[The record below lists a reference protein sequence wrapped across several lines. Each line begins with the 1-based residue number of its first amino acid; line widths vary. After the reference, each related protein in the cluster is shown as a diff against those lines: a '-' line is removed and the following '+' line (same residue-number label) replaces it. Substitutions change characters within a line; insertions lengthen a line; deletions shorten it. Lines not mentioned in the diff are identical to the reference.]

1 METLK
6 GLCVGFHTLF
16 RRGSFG
22 LSILIAVITIGIC
35 SSAWSD
41 TEAHRQAAEQVL
53 KLTRAHRMLEPMIR
67 QMQQRQLKQLEEMN
81 LPKEAYVITE
91 KYILRMNE
99 LLKAELA
106 WDKMEDDYINLYA
119 TVFSEKELGELV
131 QFFKSS
137 IGQKMVEK
145 NPGLMHEVML
155 LGQNRLMKIMPQMQA
170 ISDEMVRELR
180 EHVYQ

>member
-1 METLK
+1 MKSLK
-6 GLCVGFHTLF
+6 ELCVGFYPLLK
-16 RRGSFG
+16 RGPFG
-22 LSILIAVITIGIC
+22 LGLLIAVAAINVC
-35 SSAWSD
+35 SSLWAD

-53 KLTRAHRMLEPMIR
+53 NLTNAHKMLEPMIQ

-81 LPKEAYVITE
+81 LSKDAYVITE
-91 KYILRMNE
+91 KYILQMNE
-99 LLKAELA
+99 LIKAELT
-106 WDKMEDDYINLYA
+106 WDKMKDDYINLYA
-119 TVFSEKELGELV
+119 SVFSEQELEDLV

-145 NPGLMHEVML
+145 NPDLMHEVML

-180 EHVYQ
+180 GNVYQ

>member
-6 GLCVGFHTLF
+6 GLCVEFDILF

-22 LSILIAVITIGIC
+22 LRILITVVTISVC
-35 SSAWSD
+35 SSAWAD

-53 KLTRAHRMLEPMIR
+53 KLSNAHRMLEPMIR
-67 QMQQRQLKQLEEMN
+67 QMQQRQLKQLEGMN
-81 LPKEAYVITE
+81 LPEEAYAITG
-91 KYILRMNE
+91 KYILMMND

-106 WDKMEDDYINLYA
+106 WDKMKDEYINLY
-119 TVFSEKELGELV
+119 TRVFSEKELGELI

-145 NPGLMHEVML
+145 NPDLMHEVML
-155 LGQNRLMKIMPQMQA
+155 LGQNQLMKIMPQMQG
-170 ISDEMVRELR
+170 ISDAMVRELR
-180 EHVYQ
+180 EPVYQ